1 MSGFDPK
8 LHPHRRFNPLIR
20 DWVLVSPHRTQRP
33 WQGQVEA
40 AAGDRLEPYDPQC
53 YLCPGNARAGGVHNP
68 KYEGT
73 FVFDNDFAALKT
85 DGPAGE
91 IREKDLLLAV
101 SERGRCRV
109 VCFSPR
115 HDLTLARMDVAD
127 ILRVVES
134 WSSEFQSLSS
144 QPNIQSVQIFE
155 NRGAIMGCSN
165 PHPHGQI
172 WANETIPDELAKEL
186 ISFGEYFEKHR
197 SGLLEDYLKL
207 ELEKQERIVAANA
220 EFVALVPFWAT
231 WPFEI
236 MVISRRRVSCLTE
249 FDDSEKKGLAD
260 ILSQVT
266 IRYDNLFKTSF
277 PYTMGFHQVT
287 PERGN
292 AAAFH
297 FHAHFYPPLLRS
309 ATVKKFMV
317 GYEMLAMPQRDI
329 TPEAAASHLKQL
341 PAVHYLASN

>member
-1 MSGFDPK
+1 MSGFD
-8 LHPHRRFNPLIR
+8 LTIHPHRRFNPLIR
-20 DWVLVSPHRTQRP
+20 EWVLVSPHRTQRP

-40 AAGDRLEPYDPQC
+40 APGERLEPYDPQC
-53 YLCPGNARAGGVHNP
+53 YLCPGNTRAGGVHNP
-68 KYEGT
+68 EYEGT
-73 FVFDNDFAALKT
+73 FVFDNDFAALRS
-85 DGPAGE
+85 DGPSGE
-91 IREKDLLLAV
+91 SREKDLLLAV

-115 HDLTLARMDVAD
+115 HDLTLARMAVAD
-127 ILRVVES
+127 IERVLDA
-134 WSSEFQSLSS
+134 WATEFGSLSS
-144 QPNIQSVQIFE
+144 RPGIQSVQIFE

-172 WANETIPDELAKEL
+172 WANETIPAQLAKEL
-186 ISFGEYFEKHR
+186 ASFAEYFQKHK

-207 ELEKQERIVAANA
+207 ELEKQERIVAAN
-220 EFVALVPFWAT
+220 EHFVALVPFWAI
-231 WPFEI
+231 WPFEL

-249 FDDSEKKGLAD
+249 FEAAEKSGLAD

-266 IRYDNLFKTSF
+266 IRYDNLFSTSF
-277 PYTMGFHQVT
+277 PYTMGLHQVT
-287 PERGN
+287 PAQGS

-309 ATVKKFMV
+309 AAVKKFMV

-329 TPEAAASHLKQL
+329 APESAANTLKQL
-341 PAVHYLASN
+341 PAIHYLASK